1 MAPVIRI
8 IFWDAHSPLRA
19 DRLVNSTHILREV
32 LVTDLIN
39 LMNDLLWGSILV
51 YLLVGVGIYFTVR
64 LGFIQF
70 RHFGHMFS
78 VLRNSRKSDQSGI
91 SSFQALC
98 TSLAARVGTGNMA
111 GVAVA
116 LTLGGPGAIFW
127 MWMTAMLGMATSFA
141 ESTLAQLYKTRDRD
155 GNYRGG
161 PAYYM
166 EKGLGMRWM
175 GVLFSIFLII
185 AFGLVFNA
193 VQANSISS
201 AMHTAFGFDPL
212 YVGIAIVLISSF
224 VIFGGIRKIARTAE
238 LIVPIMALAYIL
250 IAMVVVILNIEKLPS
265 VLSLVFRSAFGLEQA
280 AAGGLGY
287 AIAQAMI
294 HGVKRG
300 LFSNEAGMGSAPN
313 AAASATPYPPHPASQ
328 GYVQMLGV
336 FVDTIVICSATVAII
351 LMSGEYVPHGEITG
365 IELTQRALSSQVGDW
380 GSIFIALA
388 IFFFAFTSII
398 ANYSY
403 AETNLIFLE
412 HNNKKGLVVFRMIV
426 LGMVMFGSLATLPTV
441 WSMADVT
448 MGLMAIVNLIA
459 ILLLSGTVV
468 KLAKDY
474 NRQLKAGKLPTFDAN
489 DYPELKS
496 QLEDGIWDSKSK

>member
-1 MAPVIRI
+1 M
-8 IFWDAHSPLRA
+8 
-19 DRLVNSTHILREV
+19 
-32 LVTDLIN
+32 TDLIN

-51 YLLVGVGIYFTVR
+51 YLLVGVGIYFTFR

-78 VLRNSRKSDQSGI
+78 VLKNSRKADKAGI

-116 LTLGGPGAIFW
+116 LTAGGPGAIFW
-127 MWMTAMLGMATSFA
+127 MWLIAMLGMATSFA
-141 ESTLAQLYKTRDRD
+141 ESTLAQLYKTKDDD

-175 GVLFSIFLII
+175 GVLFSVFLII

-193 VQANSISS
+193 VQANSIAN
-201 AMHTAFGFDPL
+201 AMSTAFGWNSL
-212 YVGIAIVLISSF
+212 YVGIGVVALSAA
-224 VIFGGIRKIARTAE
+224 VIFGGIKRIAKVAE
-238 LIVPIMALAYIL
+238 MIVPLMALLYLAL
-250 IAMVVVILNIEKLPS
+250 ALVVVFANIEKLPA
-265 VLSLVFRSAFGLEQA
+265 VLALIVKSAFGLQEA

-294 HGVKRG
+294 NGVKRG

-336 FVDTIVICSATVAII
+336 FMDTIVICSSTVAII
-351 LMSGEYVPHGEITG
+351 LMSGEYVGQATEVTG

-380 GSIFIALA
+380 GGIFVAVA

-403 AETNLIFLE
+403 AETNLVFLE
-412 HNNKKGLVVFRMIV
+412 HNHKAGIGIFRIIF
-426 LGMVMFGSLATLPTV
+426 LGMVMFGAVASLPMVWSLA
-441 WSMADVT
+441 DVS
-448 MGLMAIVNLIA
+448 MGLMAIVNLVA
-459 ILLLSGTVV
+459 IILLSGIVI

-474 NRQLKAGKLPTFDAN
+474 NRQLDAGKVPTFDAN
-489 DYPELKS
+489 DFPELKS
-496 QLEDGIWDSKSK
+496 QLEEGIWYNDKKD

>member
-1 MAPVIRI
+1 M
-8 IFWDAHSPLRA
+8 
-19 DRLVNSTHILREV
+19 
-32 LVTDLIN
+32 TDLIALLN
-39 LMNDLLWGSILV
+39 GLLWGSILV
-51 YLLVGVGIYFTVR
+51 YLLVGVGVYFTLR
-64 LGFIQF
+64 LGFIQL

-78 VLRNSRKSDQSGI
+78 VLKNSRQSDEAGI
-91 SSFQALC
+91 SSFQAFC

-116 LTLGGPGAIFW
+116 LTVGGPGAIFW
-127 MWMTAMLGMATSFA
+127 MWVIAMVGMATAFA
-141 ESTLAQLYKTRDRD
+141 ESTLAQLYKTRGED

-175 GVLFSIFLII
+175 GVLFSVLLII

-193 VQANSISS
+193 VQSNSIAD
-201 AMHTAFGFDPL
+201 AMHTAFNWNKAM
-212 YVGIAIVLISSF
+212 VGGALVVLSGF

-238 LIVPIMALAYIL
+238 ILVPIMAVFYLILAAFVIIMNLDKVPGAMAL
-250 IAMVVVILNIEKLPS
+250 IFN
-265 VLSLVFRSAFGLEQA
+265 SAFGLQEA
-280 AAGGLGY
+280 AAGGVGY
-287 AIAQAMI
+287 AVMNAIKV
-294 HGVKRG
+294 GVARG

-313 AAASATPYPPHPASQ
+313 AAAAATPYPPHPASQ

-336 FVDTIVICSATVAII
+336 FVDTIVICTATVAII
-351 LMSGEYVPHGEITG
+351 LLSGEYVPHSEVTG
-365 IELTQRALSSQVGDW
+365 IILTQNALSAQVGEW
-380 GSIFIALA
+380 GNVFVAIA

-403 AETNLIFLE
+403 AESNIMFIF
-412 HNNKKGLVVFRMIV
+412 KKSRYAKNIFRVIV

-441 WSMADVT
+441 WSLADAS

-459 ILLLSGTVV
+459 ILLLSGIVI

-474 NRQLKAGKLPTFDAN
+474 NKQLDEGKVPTFDAN
-489 DYPELKS
+489 DFPELTS
-496 QLEDGIWDSKSK
+496 QIEDGVWNKNK

>member
-1 MAPVIRI
+1 M
-8 IFWDAHSPLRA
+8 
-19 DRLVNSTHILREV
+19 
-32 LVTDLIN
+32 TDLIN

-78 VLRNSRKSDQSGI
+78 VLKNSRKADSAGI

-116 LTLGGPGAIFW
+116 LTVGGPGAIFW
-127 MWMTAMLGMATSFA
+127 MWLIAMLGMATSFA
-141 ESTLAQLYKTRDRD
+141 ESTLAQLYKTKDDD

-193 VQANSISS
+193 VQANSIAN
-201 AMHTAFGFDPL
+201 AMQNAFGWEASS
-212 YVGIAIVLISSF
+212 VGIAIVVLSGVI
-224 VIFGGIRKIARTAE
+224 IFGGIKRIARTAE
-238 LIVPIMALAYIL
+238 LIVPVMALAYL
-250 IAMVVVILNIEKLPS
+250 ALALFVMFSNLEKLPD
-265 VLSLVFRSAFGLEQA
+265 VLMLILKSAFGLQEA

-294 HGVKRG
+294 NGIKRG

-336 FVDTIVICSATVAII
+336 FMDTIVICSATVAII

-365 IELTQRALSSQVGDW
+365 IELTQLALSSQVGSW
-380 GSIFIALA
+380 GGIFVAVA

-403 AETNLIFLE
+403 AETNLVFLE
-412 HNNKKGLVVFRMIV
+412 HNHKAGLNVFRLVVLGLV
-426 LGMVMFGSLATLPTV
+426 GFGAVAPLPVV
-441 WSMADVT
+441 WALADVS
-448 MGLMAIVNLIA
+448 MGMMAIVNLVA
-459 ILLLSGTVV
+459 ILLLSGIVI

-474 NRQLKAGKLPTFDAN
+474 NSQLKAGKLPTFNPD
-489 DYPELKS
+489 DFPELKS
-496 QLEDGIWDSKSK
+496 QLEDGIWDNNKKD

>member
-1 MAPVIRI
+1 M
-8 IFWDAHSPLRA
+8 
-19 DRLVNSTHILREV
+19 
-32 LVTDLIN
+32 TDLIN

-70 RHFGHMFS
+70 RHFGHMFT
-78 VLRNSRKSDQSGI
+78 VLKNSRKADKAGI

-116 LTLGGPGAIFW
+116 LTAGGPGAIFW
-127 MWMTAMLGMATSFA
+127 MWLIAMLGMATSFA
-141 ESTLAQLYKTRDRD
+141 ESTLAQLYKTKDDD

-193 VQANSISS
+193 VQANSIAN
-201 AMHTAFGFDPL
+201 AMGNAFGWEEA
-212 YVGIAIVLISSF
+212 YVGIAVVALSSI
-224 VIFGGIRKIARTAE
+224 VIFGGIKRIAKVAE
-238 LIVPIMALAYIL
+238 LIVPVMALAYLLLALFIML
-250 IAMVVVILNIEKLPS
+250 TNLEKLPA
-265 VLSLVFRSAFGLEQA
+265 VLTLIFKSAFGLQEA

-294 HGVKRG
+294 NGIKRG

-336 FVDTIVICSATVAII
+336 FMDTIVICSATVAII
-351 LMSGEYVPHGEITG
+351 LMSGEYVPHGEVTG
-365 IELTQRALSSQVGDW
+365 IELTQTALSSQVGDW
-380 GSIFIALA
+380 GGIFVAVA

-412 HNNKKGLVVFRMIV
+412 HNHKAGLGIFRIIV
-426 LGMVMFGSLATLPTV
+426 LGMVMFGAVASLPVV
-441 WSMADVT
+441 WALADVS
-448 MGLMAIVNLIA
+448 MGLMAIVNLVA
-459 ILLLSGTVV
+459 IILLSGIVI

-474 NRQLKAGKLPTFDAN
+474 NRQLDEGKLPTFDAN
-489 DYPELKS
+489 DFPELKS
-496 QLEDGIWDSKSK
+496 QLEDGIWDQNSKQQ

>member
-1 MAPVIRI
+1 M
-8 IFWDAHSPLRA
+8 
-19 DRLVNSTHILREV
+19 
-32 LVTDLIN
+32 TDLIN

-78 VLRNSRKSDQSGI
+78 VLKNSRKADSAGI

-116 LTLGGPGAIFW
+116 LTAGGPGAIFW
-127 MWMTAMLGMATSFA
+127 MWLIAMLGMATSFA
-141 ESTLAQLYKTRDRD
+141 ESTLAQLYKTRDND

-193 VQANSISS
+193 VQANAIAS
-201 AMHTAFGFDPL
+201 AMNTAFDFERSYTG
-212 YVGIAIVLISSF
+212 VGIVVISAF

-238 LIVPIMALAYIL
+238 IIVPIMALAYL
-250 IAMVVVILNIEKLPS
+250 AIALFIMFANIEKVPEVVALI
-265 VLSLVFRSAFGLEQA
+265 FKSAFGLQEA

-294 HGVKRG
+294 NGIKRG

-336 FVDTIVICSATVAII
+336 FMDTIVICSATVAII
-351 LMSGEYVPHGEITG
+351 LMSGEYVPHGEVTG
-365 IELTQRALSSQVGDW
+365 IELTQRALTAQVGSW
-380 GSIFIALA
+380 GGIFVAVA

-412 HNNKKGLVVFRMIV
+412 HNNKKGLVLFRIIV

-441 WSMADVT
+441 WALADVS
-448 MGLMAIVNLIA
+448 MGLMAIVNLVA
-459 ILLLSGTVV
+459 IILLSGIVI

-474 NRQLKAGKLPTFDAN
+474 NRQLDAGKLPTFDAN
-489 DYPELKS
+489 DFPELKS
-496 QLEDGIWDSKSK
+496 QLEDGIWDNNKK

>member
-1 MAPVIRI
+1 
-8 IFWDAHSPLRA
+8 
-19 DRLVNSTHILREV
+19 
-32 LVTDLIN
+32 
-39 LMNDLLWGSILV
+39 MNDLLWGSILV

-78 VLRNSRKSDQSGI
+78 VLRNSRKADSAGI

-116 LTLGGPGAIFW
+116 LTAGGPGAIFW
-127 MWMTAMLGMATSFA
+127 MWLIAMLGMATSFA
-141 ESTLAQLYKTRDRD
+141 ESTLAQLYKTRDND

-193 VQANSISS
+193 VQANAIAS
-201 AMHTAFGFDPL
+201 AMNTAFDL
-212 YVGIAIVLISSF
+212 ERSYVGIGIVIISAF

-238 LIVPIMALAYIL
+238 IIVPIMALAYL
-250 IAMVVVILNIEKLPS
+250 AIAMYVMFANIEKVPE
-265 VLSLVFRSAFGLEQA
+265 VLALIFKSAFGLQEA

-294 HGVKRG
+294 NGIKRG

-336 FVDTIVICSATVAII
+336 FMDTIVICSATVAII
-351 LMSGEYVPHGEITG
+351 LMSGEYVPYGEVTG
-365 IELTQRALSSQVGDW
+365 IELTQRALTAQVGSW
-380 GSIFIALA
+380 GGIFVAVA

-412 HNNKKGLVVFRMIV
+412 HNNKKGLVLFRIIV
-426 LGMVMFGSLATLPTV
+426 LCMVMFGSLATLPTV
-441 WSMADVT
+441 WALADVS
-448 MGLMAIVNLIA
+448 MGLMAIVNLVA
-459 ILLLSGTVV
+459 IILLSGIVI

-474 NRQLKAGKLPTFDAN
+474 NRQLDAGKVPTFDAN
-489 DYPELKS
+489 DFPELKS
-496 QLEDGIWDSKSK
+496 QLEDGIWDNSKK

>member
-1 MAPVIRI
+1 M
-8 IFWDAHSPLRA
+8 
-19 DRLVNSTHILREV
+19 
-32 LVTDLIN
+32 TDLIN

-78 VLRNSRKSDQSGI
+78 VLKNSRKADSAGI

-116 LTLGGPGAIFW
+116 LTAGGPGAIFW
-127 MWMTAMLGMATSFA
+127 MWLIAMLGMATSFA
-141 ESTLAQLYKTRDRD
+141 ESTLAQLYKTRDND

-193 VQANSISS
+193 VQANAIAS
-201 AMHTAFGFDPL
+201 AMNTAFDL
-212 YVGIAIVLISSF
+212 ERSYVGVGIVVISAF

-238 LIVPIMALAYIL
+238 IIVPIMALAYL
-250 IAMVVVILNIEKLPS
+250 AIAIYVMLMNIEKVPE
-265 VLSLVFRSAFGLEQA
+265 VLALIFKSAFGLQEA

-294 HGVKRG
+294 NGIKRG

-336 FVDTIVICSATVAII
+336 FMDTIVICSATVAII
-351 LMSGEYVPHGEITG
+351 LMSGEYVPHGEVTG
-365 IELTQRALSSQVGDW
+365 IELTQRALTAQVGEW
-380 GSIFIALA
+380 GGIFVAVA

-412 HNNKKGLVVFRMIV
+412 HNNKKGLVLFRIVV

-441 WSMADVT
+441 WALADVS
-448 MGLMAIVNLIA
+448 MGLMAIVNLVA
-459 ILLLSGTVV
+459 IILLSGIVI

-474 NRQLKAGKLPTFDAN
+474 DRQLDEGKVPTFDSN
-489 DYPELKS
+489 DFPELKS
-496 QLEDGIWDSKSK
+496 QLEDGIWDNTKK

>member
-1 MAPVIRI
+1 M
-8 IFWDAHSPLRA
+8 
-19 DRLVNSTHILREV
+19 
-32 LVTDLIN
+32 TDLIN

-51 YLLVGVGIYFTVR
+51 YLLVGVGIYFTIR

-78 VLRNSRKSDQSGI
+78 VLKDSRKADSAGI

-116 LTLGGPGAIFW
+116 LTAGGPGAIFW
-127 MWMTAMLGMATSFA
+127 MWLIAMLGMATSFA
-141 ESTLAQLYKTRDRD
+141 ESTLAQLYKTKDDD

-193 VQANSISS
+193 VQANSIAG
-201 AMHTAFGFDPL
+201 AMKTAFGVEEI
-212 YVGIAIVLISSF
+212 YVGIGIVLLSAV
-224 VIFGGIRKIARTAE
+224 VIFGGIKRIARTAE
-238 LIVPIMALAYIL
+238 LIVPVMALAYLGIALFVMFMNLEKVPEVLAL
-250 IAMVVVILNIEKLPS
+250 IFK
-265 VLSLVFRSAFGLEQA
+265 SAFGFQEA

-294 HGVKRG
+294 QGIKRG

-336 FVDTIVICSATVAII
+336 FMDTIVICSATVAII

-365 IELTQRALSSQVGDW
+365 IELTQRALTAQVGPW
-380 GSIFIALA
+380 GGIFVAVA

-412 HNNKKGLVVFRMIV
+412 HNHKAGIGIFRVVV
-426 LGMVMFGSLATLPTV
+426 LAMVMFGSMATLPTV
-441 WSMADVT
+441 WALADVS
-448 MGLMAIVNLIA
+448 MGLMAIVNLVA
-459 ILLLSGTVV
+459 IILLSGIVI

-474 NRQLKAGKLPTFDAN
+474 NQQLKAGKLPTFNAD
-489 DYPELKS
+489 DFPELKS
-496 QLEDGIWDSKSK
+496 QLEDGIWDNNKKD

>member
-1 MAPVIRI
+1 
-8 IFWDAHSPLRA
+8 
-19 DRLVNSTHILREV
+19 
-32 LVTDLIN
+32 VTDLIN

-78 VLRNSRKSDQSGI
+78 VLKNSRKADSAGI

-116 LTLGGPGAIFW
+116 LTAGGPGAIFW
-127 MWMTAMLGMATSFA
+127 MWLIAMLGMATSFA
-141 ESTLAQLYKTRDRD
+141 ESTLAQLYKTRDND

-193 VQANSISS
+193 VQANAIAS
-201 AMHTAFGFDPL
+201 AMNTAFDFERSYTG
-212 YVGIAIVLISSF
+212 VGIVIISAF

-238 LIVPIMALAYIL
+238 IIVPIMALAYL
-250 IAMVVVILNIEKLPS
+250 AIALFIMFANIERVPEVIALIFK
-265 VLSLVFRSAFGLEQA
+265 SAFGLQEA

-294 HGVKRG
+294 NGIKRG

-336 FVDTIVICSATVAII
+336 FMDTIVICSATVAII
-351 LMSGEYVPHGEITG
+351 LMSGEYVPHGEVTG
-365 IELTQRALSSQVGDW
+365 IELTQRALTAQVGSW
-380 GSIFIALA
+380 GGIFVAVA

-412 HNNKKGLVVFRMIV
+412 HNNKKGLVLFRIIV

-441 WSMADVT
+441 WALADVS
-448 MGLMAIVNLIA
+448 MGLMAIVNLVA
-459 ILLLSGTVV
+459 IILLSGIVI

-474 NRQLKAGKLPTFDAN
+474 NRQLDAGKVPTFDAN
-489 DYPELKS
+489 DFPELKS
-496 QLEDGIWDSKSK
+496 QLEDGIWDNNKQ

>member
-1 MAPVIRI
+1 M
-8 IFWDAHSPLRA
+8 
-19 DRLVNSTHILREV
+19 
-32 LVTDLIN
+32 TDLIN

-78 VLRNSRKSDQSGI
+78 VLKNSRKADKAGI

-116 LTLGGPGAIFW
+116 LTAGGPGAIFW
-127 MWMTAMLGMATSFA
+127 MWLIAMLGMATSFA
-141 ESTLAQLYKTRDRD
+141 ESTLAQLYKTKDDD

-175 GVLFSIFLII
+175 GVLFSVFLII

-193 VQANSISS
+193 VQANSIAN
-201 AMHTAFGFDPL
+201 AMSTAFGWDDL
-212 YVGIAIVLISSF
+212 YVGIAVVALSAV
-224 VIFGGIRKIARTAE
+224 VIFGGIKRIAKVAE
-238 LIVPIMALAYIL
+238 LIVPVMALAYL
-250 IAMVVVILNIEKLPS
+250 LLALFK
-265 VLSLVFRSAFGLEQA
+265 SAFGLQEA

-294 HGVKRG
+294 NGIKRG

-336 FVDTIVICSATVAII
+336 FMDTIVICSATVAII
-351 LMSGEYVPHGEITG
+351 LMSGEYVGQATEVTG

-380 GSIFIALA
+380 GSIFVAVA

-412 HNNKKGLVVFRMIV
+412 HNHKAGLGIFRIIV
-426 LGMVMFGSLATLPTV
+426 LGMVMFGALASLPVVWSLA
-441 WSMADVT
+441 DVS
-448 MGLMAIVNLIA
+448 MGLMAIVNLVA
-459 ILLLSGTVV
+459 ILLLSGIVI

-474 NRQLKAGKLPTFDAN
+474 NRQLDEGKVPTFDAN
-489 DYPELKS
+489 DFPELKS
-496 QLEDGIWDSKSK
+496 QLEDGIWYNAKKED

>member
-1 MAPVIRI
+1 MTDVI
-8 IFWDAHSPLRA
+8 S
-19 DRLVNSTHILREV
+19 
-32 LVTDLIN
+32 

-78 VLRNSRKSDQSGI
+78 VLKNSRKSDAAGI

-116 LTLGGPGAIFW
+116 LTFGGPGAIFW
-127 MWMTAMLGMATSFA
+127 MWLIAMLGMATSFA
-141 ESTLAQLYKTRDRD
+141 ESTLAQLYKTRDDD

-175 GVLFSIFLII
+175 GVLFSVFLIV

-193 VQANSISS
+193 VQANAIAN
-201 AMHTAFGFDPL
+201 AMQTAFGFEPL
-212 YVGIAIVLISSF
+212 YVGIVIALISAF

-238 LIVPIMALAYIL
+238 LIVPVMALAYL
-250 IAMVVVILNIEKLPS
+250 VLAFYVVFMNIEKVPEILAYI
-265 VLSLVFRSAFGLEQA
+265 FKSAFGLQEA
-280 AAGGLGY
+280 AAGGVGY

-294 HGVKRG
+294 QGIKRG

-351 LMSGEYVPHGEITG
+351 LMSGEYVPHGEVTG

-380 GSIFIALA
+380 GGIFIAVA

-412 HNNKKGLVVFRMIV
+412 HNHKAGLGLFRLVV
-426 LGMVMFGSLATLPTV
+426 LGMVLFGSVATLPMI
-441 WSMADVT
+441 WALADVS
-448 MGLMAIVNLIA
+448 MGLMALVNLVA
-459 ILLLSGTVV
+459 IILLSGIVV

-474 NRQLKAGKLPTFDAN
+474 NQQLKAGKVPTFNADE
-489 DYPELKS
+489 YPELKS
-496 QLEDGIWDSKSK
+496 QLEPGIWDSRESADKTK

>member
-1 MAPVIRI
+1 M
-8 IFWDAHSPLRA
+8 
-19 DRLVNSTHILREV
+19 
-32 LVTDLIN
+32 TDLIN

-51 YLLVGVGIYFTVR
+51 YLLVGVGIYFTIR

-78 VLRNSRKSDQSGI
+78 VLRNSRKADSAGI

-116 LTLGGPGAIFW
+116 LTAGGPGAIFW
-127 MWMTAMLGMATSFA
+127 MWLIAMLGMATSFA
-141 ESTLAQLYKTRDRD
+141 ESTLAQLYKTRDND

-193 VQANSISS
+193 VQANAIAS
-201 AMHTAFGFDPL
+201 AMNTAFDL
-212 YVGIAIVLISSF
+212 ERSYVGVGIVIISAF

-238 LIVPIMALAYIL
+238 IIVPIMALAYLL
-250 IAMVVVILNIEKLPS
+250 IAMYVMFANIEKLPE
-265 VLSLVFRSAFGLEQA
+265 VLALIFKSAFGLQEA

-294 HGVKRG
+294 NGIKRG

-336 FVDTIVICSATVAII
+336 FMDTIVICSATVAII
-351 LMSGEYVPHGEITG
+351 LMSGEYVPHGEVTG
-365 IELTQRALSSQVGDW
+365 IELTQRALTAQVGEW
-380 GSIFIALA
+380 GGIFVAVA

-412 HNNKKGLVVFRMIV
+412 HNNKKGLVLFRIVV

-441 WSMADVT
+441 WALADVS
-448 MGLMAIVNLIA
+448 MGLMAIVNLVA
-459 ILLLSGTVV
+459 IILLSGIVI

-474 NRQLKAGKLPTFDAN
+474 NRQLDAGKVPTFDSN
-489 DYPELKS
+489 DFPELKS
-496 QLEDGIWDSKSK
+496 QLEDGIWDNNKK

>member
-1 MAPVIRI
+1 M
-8 IFWDAHSPLRA
+8 
-19 DRLVNSTHILREV
+19 
-32 LVTDLIN
+32 TDIIN

-70 RHFGHMFS
+70 RHFRHMFS
-78 VLRNSRKSDQSGI
+78 VLRNSRKADNAGI

-116 LTLGGPGAIFW
+116 LTVGGPGAIFW
-127 MWMTAMLGMATSFA
+127 MWLIAMLGMATSFA
-141 ESTLAQLYKTRDRD
+141 ESTLAQLYKTKDDD

-175 GVLFSIFLII
+175 GVLFSVFLII

-193 VQANSISS
+193 VQANSIAS
-201 AMHTAFGFDPL
+201 AMNTAFGWDQM
-212 YVGIAIVLISSF
+212 YVGIAVVLLSAV
-224 VIFGGIRKIARTAE
+224 VIFGGIKRIARTAE
-238 LIVPIMALAYIL
+238 LIVPIMALAYLLLALFIML
-250 IAMVVVILNIEKLPS
+250 TNLEKLPD
-265 VLSLVFRSAFGLEQA
+265 VLMLIFKSAFGLTEA

-294 HGVKRG
+294 NGIKRG

-336 FVDTIVICSATVAII
+336 FVDTVVICSATVAII
-351 LMSGEYVPHGEITG
+351 LMSGEYLGTETAVTG
-365 IELTQRALSSQVGDW
+365 IELTQRALSAQVGEW
-380 GSIFIALA
+380 GSIFVAVA

-412 HNNKKGLVVFRMIV
+412 HNHKAGLGLFRIVV
-426 LGMVMFGSLATLPTV
+426 LGMVMFGALASLPVV
-441 WSMADVT
+441 WALADVS
-448 MGLMAIVNLIA
+448 MGLMAIVNLVA
-459 ILLLSGTVV
+459 ILLLSGIVV

-474 NRQLKAGKLPTFDAN
+474 NKQLSEGKVPTFDAN
-489 DYPELKS
+489 EYPELRS
-496 QLEDGIWDSKSK
+496 QLEDGIWDNTKEKQDA

>member
-1 MAPVIRI
+1 M
-8 IFWDAHSPLRA
+8 
-19 DRLVNSTHILREV
+19 
-32 LVTDLIN
+32 TDLIN

-78 VLRNSRKSDQSGI
+78 VLKNSRKSDNAGI

-116 LTLGGPGAIFW
+116 LTAGGPGAIFW
-127 MWMTAMLGMATSFA
+127 MWLIAMLGMATSFA
-141 ESTLAQLYKTRDRD
+141 ESTLAQLYKTKDDD

-193 VQANSISS
+193 VQANSI
-201 AMHTAFGFDPL
+201 ANAIQNAFGWENA
-212 YVGIAIVLISSF
+212 YVGVVIVVLSGVI
-224 VIFGGIRKIARTAE
+224 IFGGIKRIARTAE
-238 LIVPIMALAYIL
+238 LIVPVMALAYL
-250 IAMVVVILNIEKLPS
+250 ALALFVMFSNLEKLPD
-265 VLSLVFRSAFGLEQA
+265 VLMLIFKSAFGLQEA

-294 HGVKRG
+294 NGIKRG

-336 FVDTIVICSATVAII
+336 FMDTIVICSATVAII

-365 IELTQRALSSQVGDW
+365 IELTQLALSSQVGSW
-380 GSIFIALA
+380 GGIFVAVA

-403 AETNLIFLE
+403 AETNLVFLE
-412 HNNKKGLVVFRMIV
+412 HNHKAGLNVFRLVVLGLV
-426 LGMVMFGSLATLPTV
+426 GFGAIAPLPVV
-441 WSMADVT
+441 WALADVS
-448 MGLMAIVNLIA
+448 MGMMAIVNLVA
-459 ILLLSGTVV
+459 ILLLSGIVI

-474 NRQLKAGKLPTFDAN
+474 NRQLQAGKLPTFNPD
-489 DYPELKS
+489 DFPELKS
-496 QLEDGIWDSKSK
+496 QLEEGIWDNNKKD

>member
-1 MAPVIRI
+1 M
-8 IFWDAHSPLRA
+8 
-19 DRLVNSTHILREV
+19 
-32 LVTDLIN
+32 TDLIN

-78 VLRNSRKSDQSGI
+78 VLRNSRKADSAGI

-116 LTLGGPGAIFW
+116 LTAGGPGAIFW
-127 MWMTAMLGMATSFA
+127 MWLIAMLGMATSFA
-141 ESTLAQLYKTRDRD
+141 ESTLAQLYKTRDND

-193 VQANSISS
+193 VQANAIAS
-201 AMHTAFGFDPL
+201 AMNTAFDFERG
-212 YVGIAIVLISSF
+212 YVGVGIVIISAF

-238 LIVPIMALAYIL
+238 IIVPIMALAYL
-250 IAMVVVILNIEKLPS
+250 AIAIYVMLMNIEKVPE
-265 VLSLVFRSAFGLEQA
+265 VLALIFKSAFGLQEA

-294 HGVKRG
+294 NGIKRG

-336 FVDTIVICSATVAII
+336 FMDTIVICSATVAII
-351 LMSGEYVPHGEITG
+351 LMSGEYVPHGEVTG
-365 IELTQRALSSQVGDW
+365 IELTQRALTAQVGEW
-380 GSIFIALA
+380 GGIFVAVA

-412 HNNKKGLVVFRMIV
+412 HNNKKGLVLFRIVV

-441 WSMADVT
+441 WALADVS
-448 MGLMAIVNLIA
+448 MGLMAIVNLVA
-459 ILLLSGTVV
+459 IILLSGIVI
-468 KLAKDY
+468 KLA
-474 NRQLKAGKLPTFDAN
+474 NLMLRQLDAGKVPTFDA
-489 DYPELKS
+489 DDFPELKA
-496 QLEDGIWDSKSK
+496 QLEDGIWVNNKKK

>member
-1 MAPVIRI
+1 M
-8 IFWDAHSPLRA
+8 
-19 DRLVNSTHILREV
+19 
-32 LVTDLIN
+32 TDLIN

-51 YLLVGVGIYFTVR
+51 YLLVGVGVYFTVR

-78 VLRNSRKSDQSGI
+78 VLKNSRKADQAGI

-116 LTLGGPGAIFW
+116 LTVGGPGAIFW
-127 MWMTAMLGMATSFA
+127 MWLIAMLGMATSFA
-141 ESTLAQLYKTRDRD
+141 ESTLAQLYKTKDDD

-175 GVLFSIFLII
+175 GVMFSIFLII

-193 VQANSISS
+193 VQANSIAS
-201 AMHTAFGFDPL
+201 AMNTAFGWDTKV
-212 YVGIAIVLISSF
+212 VGIAVVLLSAV
-224 VIFGGIRKIARTAE
+224 VIFGGIKRIAKVAE
-238 LIVPIMALAYIL
+238 LIVPVMALAYL
-250 IAMVVVILNIEKLPS
+250 LLAMFIMLTNLEKLPG
-265 VLSLVFRSAFGLEQA
+265 VLSLIIKSAFGLQEA

-294 HGVKRG
+294 NGIKRG

-336 FVDTIVICSATVAII
+336 FMDTIVICSATVAII
-351 LMSGEYVPHGEITG
+351 LMSGEYLGTETAVTG
-365 IELTQRALSSQVGDW
+365 IELTQRALNSQVGDW
-380 GSIFIALA
+380 GGIFVAVA

-412 HNNKKGLVVFRMIV
+412 HNHKAGLGLFRIVV
-426 LGMVMFGSLATLPTV
+426 LGMVMFGSVAALPVV
-441 WSMADVT
+441 WDMADAS
-448 MGLMAIVNLIA
+448 MGLMALVNLVA
-459 ILLLSGTVV
+459 IILLSGTVV

-474 NRQLKAGKLPTFDAN
+474 NRQLDEGKVPTFDAN
-489 DYPELKS
+489 DFPELKS
-496 QLEDGIWDSKSK
+496 QLEDGIWDQKEKN

>member
-1 MAPVIRI
+1 
-8 IFWDAHSPLRA
+8 
-19 DRLVNSTHILREV
+19 
-32 LVTDLIN
+32 VTDVIN

-78 VLRNSRKSDQSGI
+78 VLKNSRKADSAGI

-116 LTLGGPGAIFW
+116 LTAGGPGAIFW
-127 MWMTAMLGMATSFA
+127 MWLIAMLGMATSFA
-141 ESTLAQLYKTRDRD
+141 ESTLAQLYKTKDDD

-193 VQANSISS
+193 VQANAIAN
-201 AMHTAFGFDPL
+201 AMNTAFGFDPMI
-212 YVGIAIVLISSF
+212 VGVAIVLISAF
-224 VIFGGIRKIARTAE
+224 VIFGGVRKIARTAE
-238 LIVPIMALAYIL
+238 LIVPIMALAYLALAIVVMVMNL
-250 IAMVVVILNIEKLPS
+250 EKVPEVIAYIFK
-265 VLSLVFRSAFGLEQA
+265 SAFGLQEA

-294 HGVKRG
+294 QGIKRG

-336 FVDTIVICSATVAII
+336 FTDTIVICSATVAII
-351 LMSGEYVPHGEITG
+351 LMSGEYVPHGEVTG
-365 IELTQRALSSQVGDW
+365 IELTQRALSSQVGEW
-380 GSIFIALA
+380 GGIFVAVA

-412 HNNKKGLVVFRMIV
+412 HNHKAGLGLFRIIV
-426 LGMVMFGSLATLPTV
+426 LGMVMFGSVATLPMV
-441 WSMADVT
+441 WALADVS

-459 ILLLSGTVV
+459 IILLSGIVI

-474 NRQLKAGKLPTFDAN
+474 NRQLKAGKVPTFDAN

-496 QLEDGIWDSKSK
+496 QLEEGIWYSKETDNK